1 MSFIS
6 ALQINHWPQSL
17 AAKVSTD
24 RSQFSQKQPCP
35 LSLIG
40 GKKTF
45 LKTDQQVQHLLRHED
60 FYGLIPST
68 NSSLGKICTR
78 TKLLSE
84 FLSYI

>member
-40 GKKTF
+40 GKQLTVP
-45 LKTDQQVQHLLRHED
+45 Q
-60 FYGLIPST
+60 
-68 NSSLGKICTR
+68 N
-78 TKLLSE
+78 
-84 FLSYI
+84 